1 MRILSLAAVV
11 ISLSACTATIP
22 PVEVTRFHLGQS
34 IVPSAVA
41 IGPLAGEDGST
52 IEFRTYAIAV
62 GRELNRLGFAE
73 GQNAPFIA
81 EVGYDRATRE
91 QLPQRSPVSIGI
103 GGGSFGRGGGIG
115 IGTSFGVGGN
125 RSRDVVVTRL
135 DVRLKRK
142 SDGQTVWEGRAETE
156 APGNAP
162 AAQPGLAAEKLS
174 RALFT
179 TFPGES
185 GTTIRVP

>member
-1 MRILSLAAVV
+1 MRFFSLAALAV
-11 ISLSACTATIP
+11 SLSACTATIP

-34 IVPSAVA
+34 IAPAA
-41 IGPLAGEDGST
+41 IAIAPLAGEDGST

-73 GQNAPFIA
+73 GQNAPLIA
-81 EVGYDRATRE
+81 EVGFDRATRE
-91 QLPQRSPVSIGI
+91 RLPQRSPVSIGI

-115 IGTSFGVGGN
+115 IGTSFGIGGS

-142 SDGQTVWEGRAETE
+142 GDGQTIWEGRAETE

-162 AAQPGLAAEKLS
+162 AAQPGLAAEKLA
-174 RALFT
+174 RALFA

-185 GTTIRVP
+185 GKTILVP

>member
-1 MRILSLAAVV
+1 MRIFSLAAIAV
-11 ISLSACTATIP
+11 SLSACTATIP
-22 PVEVTRFHLGQS
+22 PVEVTRFHLGQP
-34 IVPSAVA
+34 IAPAAVA
-41 IGPLAGEDGST
+41 VAPLTGEDGNT

-62 GRELNRLGFAE
+62 SRELDRLGFAE
-73 GQNAPFIA
+73 GQNAPLVA
-81 EVGYDRATRE
+81 EIGYDRATRE
-91 QLPQRSPVSIGI
+91 RLAQRSPVSIGI

-115 IGTSFGVGGN
+115 IGTSFGLGGN
-125 RSRDVVVTRL
+125 TSRDVVVTRL

-174 RALFT
+174 RALFA

-185 GTTIRVP
+185 GKTVTVP